1 MNNILQKSRNN
12 EFQRKT
18 FNLHKK
24 RSLLKSMIIV
34 STSGYVIAC
43 IGPFLSDFK
52 NNDAAIMKDI
62 LLRNTE
68 NILSWIEEVESFLKQ

>member
-1 MNNILQKSRNN
+1 M
-12 EFQRKT
+12 
-18 FNLHKK
+18 
-24 RSLLKSMIIV
+24 IV
-34 STSGYVIAC
+34 STSGYIIAC
-43 IGPFLSDFK
+43 IGLFLSDFK